1 MRRAAVKTG
10 LCKRFSAKPVYAAH
24 VFARFGSDSGVG
36 RQAVASVI
44 ALLCSVCAKVG
55 GGAPPPPPGF
65 YYGGPQPPHYY
76 YLGYGAKKI

>member
-24 VFARFGSDSGVG
+24 VFARFGSDSGVE

-55 GGAPPPPPGF
+55 GGRSPPPLVLTLAHTL
-65 YYGGPQPPHYY
+65 QPFE
-76 YLGYGAKKI
+76 